1 MASGDSVSPPAA
13 PRTPPLTDR
22 PELAARTVALLRTKS
37 ALFDLD
43 EAEARCIVDYMR
55 VVNLPRGATVFR
67 EGDAAR
73 TDHLL
78 LILAGDV
85 SVDMSD
91 GERVDGLP
99 VSVLGPGSVVGE
111 MALLDGGPR
120 SATCTAMN
128 DVIAAGI
135 SRAGLQRLAH
145 EHPQVAL
152 RLMVAIA
159 QRVGDR
165 LRALGEQLRLYAR
178 LNAEQAARLAELERR

>member
-1 MASGDSVSPPAA
+1 
-13 PRTPPLTDR
+13 
-22 PELAARTVALLRTKS
+22 
-37 ALFDLD
+37 
-43 EAEARCIVDYMR
+43 
-55 VVNLPRGATVFR
+55 
-67 EGDAAR
+67 
-73 TDHLL
+73 
-78 LILAGDV
+78 
-85 SVDMSD
+85 
-91 GERVDGLP
+91 
-99 VSVLGPGSVVGE
+99 

-135 SRAGLQRLAH
+135 SRAGLQRLAQ
-145 EHPQVAL
+145 EHPGVAL

>member
-1 MASGDSVSPPAA
+1 MASGDSVSPPGA
-13 PRTPPLTDR
+13 PRTPPLTER

-43 EAEARCIVDYMR
+43 DAEARCIVDYMR

-91 GERVDGLP
+91 GERLDGLP

>member
-1 MASGDSVSPPAA
+1 MATGDSLSPPAA
-13 PRTPPLTDR
+13 GRTPPLGER

-78 LILAGDV
+78 LILSGDV

-135 SRAGLQRLAH
+135 SRAGLQRLAQ
-145 EHPQVAL
+145 EHPGVAL

>member
-91 GERVDGLP
+91 GDRVDGLP

>member
-13 PRTPPLTDR
+13 PRTPPLTER

-43 EAEARCIVDYMR
+43 DAEARCIVDYMR

-135 SRAGLQRLAH
+135 SRAGLQRLAR

-159 QRVGDR
+159 QRVGDL

>member
-13 PRTPPLTDR
+13 PRTPPLTER

-43 EAEARCIVDYMR
+43 DAEARCIVDYMR

>member
-1 MASGDSVSPPAA
+1 MASGDSVSPPSA
-13 PRTPPLTDR
+13 PRTPPLTER

-43 EAEARCIVDYMR
+43 EAEARCIVEYMR

-145 EHPQVAL
+145 DHPQVAL

>member
-145 EHPQVAL
+145 DHPQVAL

>member
-1 MASGDSVSPPAA
+1 MSSGDSVSPPAA
-13 PRTPPLTDR
+13 PRTPPLAER
-22 PELAARTVALLRTKS
+22 PELVTRAVALLRTKS

-43 EAEARCIVDYMR
+43 DAEARCIVQYMR
-55 VVNLPRGATVFR
+55 VVVIPRGATVFR
-67 EGDAAR
+67 EGDAQR

-78 LILAGDV
+78 LILSGDM

-91 GERVDGLP
+91 GQRADGVA

-120 SATCTAMN
+120 SATCTAMS
-128 DVIAAGI
+128 DVMAAGL
-135 SRAGLQRLAH
+135 SRGGLQRLSD
-145 EHPQVAL
+145 EHPKVAL

-178 LNAEQAARLAELERR
+178 LNAEQAARIEQLERR